1 MSELSILSLFKK
13 SLISFVDE
21 LITQFPQEADLII
34 LRIFIKD
41 QAPIEDIINK
51 FIYAINKDDQKI
63 RNYVKNRD
71 GDVFVK
77 NDLFEAICKTKN
89 INFQKLWNSD
99 NLDDSDREMIW
110 KWIDSFVTLADRY
123 TKAKNNS
130 F

>member
-13 SLISFVDE
+13 SLISFIDE
-21 LITQFPQEADLII
+21 LINQFPQEADLII

-51 FIYAINKDDQKI
+51 FIYAINKDEQKI
-63 RNYVKNRD
+63 RNYIKIRD
-71 GDVFVK
+71 GVVFVK
-77 NDLFEAICKTKN
+77 NDLFEAICKSKN

-123 TKAKNNS
+123 TKAKNNNS
-130 F
+130 